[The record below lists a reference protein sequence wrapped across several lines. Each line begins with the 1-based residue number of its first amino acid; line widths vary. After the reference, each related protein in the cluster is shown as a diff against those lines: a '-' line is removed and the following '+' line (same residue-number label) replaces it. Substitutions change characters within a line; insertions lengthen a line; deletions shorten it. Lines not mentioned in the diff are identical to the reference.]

1 MKIELTKLLSSIIKV
16 KDFNHSLLNSLSK
29 IINNFVIYQEQS
41 KLENKILEN
50 VSNINSSTNIN
61 IQLKEI
67 KIILKV

>member
-1 MKIELTKLLSSIIKV
+1 M
-16 KDFNHSLLNSLSK
+16 
-29 IINNFVIYQEQS
+29 YQEQS